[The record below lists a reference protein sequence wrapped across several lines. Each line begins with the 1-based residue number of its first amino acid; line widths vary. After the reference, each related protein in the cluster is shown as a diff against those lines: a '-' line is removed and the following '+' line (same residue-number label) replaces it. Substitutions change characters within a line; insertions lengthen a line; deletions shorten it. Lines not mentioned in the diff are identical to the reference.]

1 VARFVLAGGLLW
13 AAGQSLSHGGPM
25 DILITGAELAVAV
38 TMVRGPKATAILA
51 VAALLLLPGAF
62 TIVWHWTSGLPVACS
77 CARPAHPSPGLVSL
91 TGGSFVAH
99 IVLIALAVYLA
110 RRKDRDLP

>member
-1 VARFVLAGGLLW
+1 LVLAGGLLW
-13 AAGQSLSHGGPM
+13 AAGQSLSQGGPI
-25 DILITGAELAVAV
+25 DILIAGAELAVAV
-38 TMVRGPKATAILA
+38 TMLRWPKATAVLA
-51 VAALLLLPGAF
+51 VAALLFLPGAF
-62 TIVWHWTSGLPVACS
+62 NTIRHWTSGLPVSCT
-77 CARPAHPSPGLVSL
+77 CARPAHASPGLVSL